1 MVPKRRRH
9 LTPVKG
15 RTVMAET
22 KCAYEVL
29 FSKKAQDLDKKGN
42 HPLSHGSDGACP
54 NCGHFGQ
61 DDLK

>member
-1 MVPKRRRH
+1 
-9 LTPVKG
+9 
-15 RTVMAET
+15 MAET
-22 KCAYEVL
+22 KCEYEVL

-42 HPLSHGSDGACP
+42 HPVSHGSGGACP